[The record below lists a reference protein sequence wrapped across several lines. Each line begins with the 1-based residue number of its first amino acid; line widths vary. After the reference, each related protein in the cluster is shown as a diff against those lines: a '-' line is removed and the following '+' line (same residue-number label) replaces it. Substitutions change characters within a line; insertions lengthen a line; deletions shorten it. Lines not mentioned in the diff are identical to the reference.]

1 MVTGKVDIDAG
12 TGYWEPGWAQP
23 NGRGTGQDNRS
34 LAVASV
40 PCRSEGFLVLLVCER
55 QGLSCVA
62 QVSLKA

>member
-1 MVTGKVDIDAG
+1 MQGLVTGNQAG
-12 TGYWEPGWAQP
+12 HSQMEGGL
-23 NGRGTGQDNRS
+23 GRTVGA